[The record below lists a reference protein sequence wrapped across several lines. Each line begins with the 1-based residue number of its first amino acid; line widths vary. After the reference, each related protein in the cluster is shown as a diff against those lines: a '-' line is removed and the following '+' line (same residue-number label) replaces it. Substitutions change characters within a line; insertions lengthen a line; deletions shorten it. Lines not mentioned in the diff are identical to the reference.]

1 MNAGPGPPDRDGD
14 PILPVAEIRDYR
26 RINGELIR
34 LLDAGHPRI
43 ILAGVDRQR
52 LLASELAGS
61 WRAIIIVR
69 GHAGP
74 ELSAGLNA
82 PGLTVV
88 CLGDAADGAGSG
100 LSAGRLDVQGDAGDA
115 TGYAQ
120 AGGAI
125 RVRSAG
131 HRAGLGMSGGDLIVL
146 GEVGRLAGERQSGG
160 RIVAHAGRIGLHASR
175 GRTGGEF
182 VRLGDGSADPAGYRA
197 LLDAFDRAEAIS

>member
-1 MNAGPGPPDRDGD
+1 MNPGPGAPDRDGD

-52 LLASELAGS
+52 LLASDLAGPWCS
-61 WRAIIIVR
+61 IIIVR

-74 ELSAGLNA
+74 ELAAGLNA
-82 PGLTVV
+82 PGLVVV

-100 LSAGRLDVQGDAGDA
+100 MLAGRLDVRGESSDA

-125 RVRSAG
+125 RVQSAG
-131 HRAGLGMSGGDLIVL
+131 HRAGLGMTGGELIVL

-160 RIVAHAGRIGLHASR
+160 RIVAPAGRL
-175 GRTGGEF
+175 GG
-182 VRLGDGSADPAGYRA
+182 GSADPEGYRA
-197 LLDAFDRAEAIS
+197 MLDAFDRAEAGS